1 MAMSKET
8 PKDDPRR
15 RTDEDSSKQTDRPW
29 KGNPEKEQ
37 HSHAEK
43 DELETWH
50 RSGTH

>member
-8 PKDDPRR
+8 PKDDPRQ
-15 RTDEDSSKQTDRPW
+15 RTDKGSLKQSDTPW

-37 HSHAEK
+37 RSHAEK
-43 DELETWH
+43 DDLETWH